1 MKLYAPLL
9 NRIKLAKERKRANAA
24 TTIQSTWRGFVVY
37 SEYLIKRYE
46 NKAATTIQAYWR
58 GFWGATNYS
67 LIYCAIVKV
76 QALVRGHQERS
87 WHAFQ
92 VDCATIIQASSR
104 RFLAR
109 KECHNECMV
118 SILIAAAANSLR
130 VRNASRRLQQWWMG
144 EMWKRREKRAALI
157 IERFFIYVKKEV
169 EKEVKALKKKK
180 KERRRQRKYKQS
192 EDYILERAWLGVAD
206 DTAVPVVPAAVPQRA
221 MASPHRKKAYNKY
234 DRYGAKGVI
243 QSVDAEDVQSDVSG
257 LTDLDFGARNNNARK
272 KKSQIDFEEDASL
285 EEALRDSEAQLS
297 YEQRQ
302 GGHYSGSKKKVSSG
316 KKPKSKAYPRRY
328 DR

>member
-1 MKLYAPLL
+1 MKLYAPHLR
-9 NRIKLAKERKRANAA
+9 RIKLAKDRKRANAA
-24 TTIQSTWRGFVVY
+24 TIIQSTWRGFVVY

-46 NKAATTIQAYWR
+46 NNAATIIQKYWR
-58 GFWGATNYS
+58 GFWQATNYS
-67 LIYCAIVKV
+67 LIYCAMVKV

-109 KECHNECMV
+109 KERHNEYMV

-192 EDYILERAWLGVAD
+192 EDYILERAWLGVVD
-206 DTAVPVVPAAVPQRA
+206 DTAAPVVPAAVPQRA
-221 MASPHRKKAYNKY
+221 VASPHRKKAYNNK
-234 DRYGAKGVI
+234 YGAKGVI
-243 QSVDAEDVQSDVSG
+243 QSVDEDVQSDVSG
-257 LTDLDFGARNNNARK
+257 LTDLDFGNRNNNARK
-272 KKSQIDFEEDASL
+272 KKTIRDFEEDASL
-285 EEALRDSEAQLS
+285 EEALRDSEAQLTN
-297 YEQRQ
+297 EQRQ
-302 GGHYSGSKKKVSSG
+302 GGHRSGSKKKVSSG
-316 KKPKSKAYPRRY
+316 YPRRY